1 MPHEH
6 LRKAF
11 LHNLHYGYHAE
22 RYKKMIYTD
31 SDDMFADIIQ
41 D

>member
-11 LHNLHYGYHAE
+11 LHNLHYRYHAE

-31 SDDMFADIIQ
+31 SDDIFADIIQ